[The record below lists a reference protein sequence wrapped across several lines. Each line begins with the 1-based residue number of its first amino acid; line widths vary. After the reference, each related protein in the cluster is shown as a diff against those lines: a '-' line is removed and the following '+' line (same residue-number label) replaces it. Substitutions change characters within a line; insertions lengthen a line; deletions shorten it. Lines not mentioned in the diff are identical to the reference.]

1 MAVPTPVTLHK
12 TWRYCAHSL
21 THSSPNPR
29 AHRLQLGKLRPRGGS
44 DLPASHCA
52 GEALGSDCQR
62 GNPTL
67 VSEGWQ
73 RPLPAGIAPLQPR
86 GGSSAPAMA
95 GGLAVGRS
103 HLALRGP
110 GGQQAGAPD
119 GVAGP
124 GAEGE
129 VHRLLQPTHR
139 FSKITIGC
147 IYTFLKNRK
156 SGNTPS
162 FWAGQLPA
170 LPHPCSRPHMLIHV
184 TLGLQEPCA
193 FETTGGSPARRPGWQ
208 GPPTSA
214 LLTVSIR
221 PSWPKVPG
229 PLLQGHTHARTRTH
243 TSARGA
249 LPVPLW
255 SVRGTR
261 ARPEPL
267 RPPQSGLAGG
277 AAEHGMEPQA
287 DPQPGRGRGTGV
299 P

>member
-1 MAVPTPVTLHK
+1 MTCQRHTV
-12 TWRYCAHSL
+12 
-21 THSSPNPR
+21 
-29 AHRLQLGKLRPRGGS
+29 LGKPWAQTASTGIQPWSLRAGS
-44 DLPASHCA
+44 VHSRPASPHCSHEGA
-52 GEALGSDCQR
+52 AAPQPWPGASLWGA
-62 GNPTL
+62 PTSLCGDL
-67 VSEGWQ
+67 VASRQ
-73 RPLPAGIAPLQPR
+73 
-86 GGSSAPAMA
+86 
-95 GGLAVGRS
+95 
-103 HLALRGP
+103 
-110 GGQQAGAPD
+110 GAPD
-119 GVAGP
+119 SVAGP

-170 LPHPCSRPHMLIHV
+170 LPHPSSRPHMLIHV

-229 PLLQGHTHARTRTH
+229 PLLQGHAHARTRTH